1 MDLGDDKEDFD
12 PLIRTGSVGSR
23 SNSLTRSS
31 SLGNLKTT
39 PISPPSTSDSIMNQ
53 LSGLDLSLSTPLAQ
67 TDTGIA
73 QNGLRTDPSGPF
85 PLQSSLAPLT
95 ASYTPT
101 SSTSNTTLFSGPS
114 ATSQSPM
121 VVMMG
126 GAPVNYVNAQM
137 ATHMGYMP
145 TTSPYAL
152 QAAPG
157 LAQQVSKTK
166 PVTLSS
172 LTETIVISVTVG

>member
-1 MDLGDDKEDFD
+1 MDLGNDKDDFD

-53 LSGLDLSLSTPLAQ
+53 LSGLDLSLSTPPAQ

-73 QNGLRTDPSGPF
+73 QNGLRTDPSGVLQPF
-85 PLQSSLAPLT
+85 LFQSSLVPLT
-95 ASYTPT
+95 SSYTPT
-101 SSTSNTTLFSGPS
+101 SSASTTTTLFSGPT

-121 VVMMG
+121 GVMIG
-126 GAPVNYVNAQM
+126 GAPVTYVNAQM
-137 ATHMGYMP
+137 GPHVGYMP
-145 TTSPYAL
+145 TNSPYAM
-152 QAAPG
+152 QPVPG

-166 PVTLSS
+166 PVTVFSH
-172 LTETIVISVTVG
+172 